1 LRIALVTTL
10 SLPGFTSGA
19 TIQVHDMALELR
31 ALGHEVRV
39 LSGGRRAADRA
50 LSRQDD
56 EVDGIP
62 VTSLN
67 TEPFF
72 GWDDPL
78 NYNNP
83 GTVEPV
89 LAWLDGFQPDIVHA
103 HSIQGLGAAW
113 FDASSAARP
122 LLVTMHD
129 WWWICARQFLVTQ
142 ELEVCGPLVDSPG
155 CPCSGGVEFNQERRR
170 WLAERLSFAD
180 RVVVGSPYLRE
191 SLAVNGFDPARVV
204 VNENGVPR
212 RGGTAA
218 AGAEAGPSA
227 PPPGGTGA
235 AACGPVRLGFVGGA
249 HDFKGFPLLV
259 RACEALGDPL
269 PFELRA
275 WGAAES
281 LEARTL
287 PAGVTVLPPYP
298 REQTGEVMSS
308 LDALLV
314 PSLMRESS
322 SLVTREAL
330 ALGTPVLCSD
340 SGGPEEVVRDGVNGM
355 IVESNND
362 VAWAAALAR
371 FAGDGALRT
380 RLKQGARAASVEMVD
395 TARQA
400 AELAAIYAE
409 VAARRAAPQ
418 PVTSGVGPVGPVQL
432 QDPPQPQRRIE
443 TTVTP
448 PDMLILCGIEG
459 APLRYRAFHLAQAH
473 RALGGRASCLHY
485 RDPAAIEEIRR
496 HPLVVMYRVPWSDY
510 VRDCIQAA
518 RDAGA
523 TVVFSVDD
531 LIFDPT
537 LRDRIP
543 AIKILPPAEAELWME
558 GVQRYSVMTQ
568 VCPLFIGS
576 TPALVEA
583 AEKLGLTSFLVPN
596 SLGTEVA
603 LLSQAA
609 INASREARA
618 EREAQGTCRIGYLSG
633 SITHDHDWAVV
644 EPAIA
649 RVLAR
654 HPRAELWIV
663 GPLQLGGAI
672 EPDHP
677 RVKRLDFRPY
687 QELPRLQAELD
698 IVLAP
703 LEPDL
708 EFSEAKSAVKWLEA
722 AAVGR
727 PMVAS
732 PTGPFREVIEDG
744 VNGMLAAPGEWEARL
759 DALVTDADLR
769 RAIGRAARRS
779 VYREHGPWALARH
792 WAKTWPTLMEVAH
805 DSRLRPLPKDA
816 KPEPPTPSALEPE
829 APAAYLDYAQGSWE
843 IPSENLGR
851 DRVLHSPV
859 RAVYPRLRRID
870 LCTTAYRSAAPL
882 HLRLLDGRGKV
893 VREGVLPADM
903 VVENG
908 WSSWRFDPVDD
919 SAGAEYELELTQP
932 DGDLNH
938 GVAIWCSLDHG
949 TRTVD
954 GRRVVGEMYLR
965 AWACPTREQISQ
977 VALERRVLA
986 RPRPRNARMR
996 RVRLL
1001 WHKGRLAMSTEGP
1014 KMTAIRTARVA
1025 QRSVMGRVRRR
1036 RGK

>member
-1 LRIALVTTL
+1 VA
-10 SLPGFTSGA
+10 
-19 TIQVHDMALELR
+19 LR
-31 ALGHEVRV
+31 ALGHEVGV

-50 LSRQDD
+50 LSRRDE
-56 EVDGIP
+56 EVDGVP

-78 NYNNP
+78 NFNNP
-83 GTVEPV
+83 QAVEPV
-89 LAWLDGFQPDIVHA
+89 LEWLEGFHPDLVHA

-113 FDASSAARP
+113 FDASSARRP

-142 ELEVCGPLVDSPG
+142 EMEVCGPLVDGPG
-155 CPCSGGVEFNQERRR
+155 CPCSGGAVFNQARRR
-170 WLAERLSFAD
+170 WLAERLAFAD
-180 RVVVGSPYLRE
+180 RVLVPSRFMQE
-191 SLAVNGFDPARVV
+191 SLAINGFDPARVV
-204 VNENGVPR
+204 VNENGVPHQP
-212 RGGTAA
+212 AN
-218 AGAEAGPSA
+218 S
-227 PPPGGTGA
+227 PGGSGRPA
-235 AACGPVRLGFVGGA
+235 AEPGSPVRLGFVGGP
-249 HDFKGFPLLV
+249 HDFKGFPVLM
-259 RACEALGDPL
+259 RACALLGVL
-269 PFELRA
+269 PFELRC

-281 LEARTL
+281 LEAREL
-287 PAGVTVLPPYP
+287 PAGVEILPAYP
-298 REQTGEVMSS
+298 REKTTEVMSS

-330 ALGTPVLCSD
+330 ALGVPVICSD
-340 SGGPEEVVRDGVNGM
+340 SGGPEEVIRDGFNGLV
-355 IVESNND
+355 VESNNE
-362 VAWAAALAR
+362 VALASALAR
-371 FAGDGALRT
+371 FSGDAALR
-380 RLKQGARAASVEMVD
+380 RHLRRGAAASGRTTVD
-395 TARQA
+395 LGQQTAH
-400 AELAAIYAE
+400 LAAIYDE
-409 VAARRAAPQ
+409 VVAARTAPA
-418 PVTSGVGPVGPVQL
+418 PAVSGVGPVGPVQVD
-432 QDPPQPQRRIE
+432 DPPALQPRIE
-443 TTVTP
+443 TPDTP

-473 RALGGRASCLHY
+473 RALGGRATCLHY
-485 RDPAAIEEIRR
+485 RDPQALDEVRK

-510 VRDCIQAA
+510 VRECIQAA

-523 TVVFSVDD
+523 TLVFSVDD

-543 AIKILPPAEAELWME
+543 AIKILPPADAELWME
-558 GVQRYSVMTQ
+558 GVQRYSVMTR
-568 VCPLFIGS
+568 VCPVFIGS

-583 AEKLGLTSFLVPN
+583 AEKLGLKSFLVPN

-609 INASREARA
+609 INASRGPRA
-618 EREAQGTCRIGYLSG
+618 AREAEGICRIGYLSG

-654 HPRAELWIV
+654 HPLAELWIV
-663 GPLQLGGAI
+663 GPLQLGAAI
-672 EPDHP
+672 DRAHP
-677 RVKRLDFRPY
+677 RMKRLGFRPY

-703 LEPDL
+703 LEPGL
-708 EFSEAKSAVKWLEA
+708 EFSEAKSAVKWLES

-727 PMVAS
+727 PMIAS

-744 VNGMLAAPGEWEARL
+744 VNGMLADADQWEERL
-759 DALVTDADLR
+759 DALVSDIGLR
-769 RAIGRAARRS
+769 RAIGRAARHS

-792 WAKTWPTLMEVAH
+792 WATTWPALMAVGRDTE
-805 DSRLRPLPKDA
+805 LRPLPAQA
-816 KPEPPTPSALEPE
+816 KAEPPTPSALEPE
-829 APAAYLDYAQGSWE
+829 APAAYLDYAQGTWE

-851 DRVLHSPV
+851 DRVLHSSV
-859 RAVYPRLRRID
+859 RAVYPRLSRID

-893 VREGVLPADM
+893 VRQGELPTGM

-908 WSSWRFDPVDD
+908 WSSWRFDPIDD
-919 SAGAEYELELTQP
+919 SAGALYELELTQP
-932 DGDLNH
+932 AGDLNH
-938 GVAIWCSLDHG
+938 GVAVWCSLDQG

-965 AWACPTREQISQ
+965 AWARPTREQISQ
-977 VALERRVLA
+977 VALERRIVTP
-986 RPRPRNARMR
+986 PRPRNARLR
-996 RVRLL
+996 RMRLL
-1001 WHKGRLAMSTEGP
+1001 WHKGRLAMETDGP
-1014 KMTAIRTARVA
+1014 RMTAIRTARVA

-1036 RGK
+1036 RRPG